1 MRTSLL
7 LLVCFYS
14 ACFAQR
20 YNVKFYRDEP
30 SNTFE
35 VANGI
40 PSLWPSRYDPTSVT
54 NLASGYSTNWSSL
67 QLSNH
72 LFLITPTYDSWVS
85 NLNLSIRSNYLI
97 RIQEDRQRQIRVG
110 TQPVTITTLSTNIT
124 FDYPMSA
131 SNYVVFF
138 NNNGLN
144 TVIGFTNRTLTGFT
158 ATLTVGANGVFG
170 WMAVER

>member
-1 MRTSLL
+1 MRTLL
-7 LLVCFYS
+7 LL
-14 ACFAQR
+14 ACFCSVCSAQR

-30 SNTFE
+30 TNSYE
-35 VANGI
+35 VVNGI

-54 NLASGYSTNWSSL
+54 NLASGYSTNWSSF

-72 LFLITPTYDSWVS
+72 LFTLTPTYDSWAS
-85 NLNLSIRSNYLI
+85 NLNFSIRSNSAI

-138 NNNGLN
+138 NPNGLN
-144 TVIGFTNRTLTGFT
+144 TVIGFANRSLTGFT
-158 ATLTVGANGVFG
+158 ATLSAGVTGTFA